1 MSEDKVGKDNLTV
14 KSYFC
19 NVCSKS
25 YAYKHTFQR
34 HYYSIHGNNDGFKCI
49 QCNKCF
55 KRNDVMK
62 KHMKNCIK
70 KMKATETTETTP
82 TQNLPQLPEN
92 KQPSSP
98 SSTPLQLSENLRHA
112 SSSQNPTEF
121 EEVPLTR
128 EQSLKESDESETKSS
143 NLIDEGMDHSRGVNC
158 RLCGL
163 HFGDRRSLIHHRVTS
178 HLTGK
183 GDKIWLN
190 DNAPWIKDN
199 GDIDLQ
205 LKETYEM
212 NILLIKESQD
222 KKVLSA
228 YYNFPISNDFTIEEL
243 MVFVNKIYNLQ
254 TETFRL
260 NLVFGYILW
269 NVETKKYRYFK
280 PYNNTEIFNF
290 PFCISK
296 RRDLEKFEEKLKE
309 IDICSYVMKDR
320 PSTKWKFFAVTN
332 VKFFLYYSGFMLGA
346 PVNLPN
352 YITKQNNGI
361 ISFEKDIKHSK
372 TYQDNLCL
380 FRCLAFHDTNSFA
393 NAFETRVKH
402 KFAVWCEYMY
412 KKKCID
418 VKNIDIKDFQGVS
431 LNEISNVEEC
441 FNVNID
447 VFEIDEKEITKV
459 VYKSP
464 ALFNSHMYLNIF
476 ENHLSYIT
484 NLNRYAKKYMCS
496 LCKKHFKTCKK
507 LHRHEKNCSIKTIHV
522 FPGRF
527 YEKKKTIF
535 DELREIDIIVQTS
548 DEYFPWFIVF
558 DFEAILKKVNESSVT
573 SKLQIERI
581 HQPISVSICSNVP
594 DFENERFIL
603 NETTEEL
610 LQEMV
615 LYMEKINTKVY
626 ELAKEKWC
634 DVFKKLNSLVEY
646 WKPNDHQD
654 LKQSSDLQTD
664 AMDTLECEPPSKLF
678 LKKLEKKNI
687 YQEFQKNLLKDTWTI
702 NYNEHSSDSE
712 CLSEIDCEN
721 ESESDCEI
729 ETNETNRVKI
739 IMHNHVK
746 RVLSNFTNYCLQ
758 VPVLGFNSSKYDLN
772 LVKNKLAKI
781 LGMHD
786 QNQTFVIKRNN
797 SYTCIA
803 TPKFRFLD
811 MNQYLAAGTSYS
823 KFLKAYGVEEEKGF
837 FPYEWFDSTDKLD
850 DTKLPPMGD
859 DWFSSLKQKSVL
871 DDGKQSPLENY
882 KFLESIWKYH
892 DMKTFRDF
900 LQWYNNLDVKPFV
913 KGVLNYCKMYW
924 EKNIDVFKVAFSI
937 PGLAR
942 LNLFN
947 ASEKKHAVFPLF
959 DFSTKDIYRTIQD
972 NIVGGPSIIFTRY
985 HESGK
990 TFLRGNFEKPCKRIV
1005 GYDANAL
1012 YLHCIGQNMPV
1023 GYFIIRRE
1031 CDGFKAEKMSKYWN
1045 MFIWMDWVS
1054 GSKNCKILHKLN
1066 NNHEKRVGPFPVD
1079 GYDPITKTIYQ
1090 YNGCYFH
1097 GHSCHLNQ
1105 RMNSNEREKRF
1116 NKTKDCEM
1124 YLTKQGYKVQSI
1136 WECEF
1141 FQLLRKNKTLQAVA
1155 DQNCPS
1161 FYKKYKNKVTMKQIL
1176 KAIQIDELFGM
1187 VECDIHVPL
1196 EWMKIK
1202 PNTTLSPFDYFKE
1215 MSPIFC
1221 TSEVPFSAIGD
1232 HMQSYAKEM
1241 GLSENS
1247 KTLLISG
1254 NKATKIMLATPLLK
1268 WYLEHGLIVTRIYT
1282 VVESASMDCFS
1293 EFTKNISET
1302 RRRGDCDKSLTV
1314 ISDTAKVEGNSAYG
1328 SLLLNKDKFVNIKFI
1343 EGVENASKKVNDR
1356 LFVKLTELDSESN
1369 YYEIQMAK
1377 KKIVHNMPIQLGFF
1391 VLQYAKLRML
1401 QFYYDFL
1408 DQYIDRS
1415 DFEYMEMDTD
1425 SAYFAISGDSLDDI
1439 IKPEFRDKYL
1449 QSGFFNCTDNVVYN
1463 DSNFWLPRKC
1473 CDPHSIYDKKTPGLF
1488 KLEFE
1493 GDVMVG
1499 LCSKTYA
1506 IKNSNENKEKF
1517 SSKGIAKQSVKN
1529 AVETYKRVLDTK
1541 QSESGL
1547 NRGFLL
1553 RENNIFSYNQ
1563 MRTGITYFYC
1573 KRKVLDDGI
1582 HTDALD
1588 ITLTP
1593 CKKLKLDN

>member
-1 MSEDKVGKDNLTV
+1 
-14 KSYFC
+14 
-19 NVCSKS
+19 
-25 YAYKHTFQR
+25 
-34 HYYSIHGNNDGFKCI
+34 
-49 QCNKCF
+49 
-55 KRNDVMK
+55 
-62 KHMKNCIK
+62 
-70 KMKATETTETTP
+70 MKATETTETTP

-183 GDKIWLN
+183 GDKIWSN

-1155 DQNCPS
+1155 NQNCPS